1 MEDRIFPL
9 TDRRAPIL
17 DRIRGDGEEASSS
30 PKAIGKKVGKFFKND
45 DDEIE
50 AEELAR
56 AVGEF
61 REGLADELDVEP
73 ERITDEAMDKFAELL
88 KMDNLVE
95 DVVPEDE
102 SEDEEAEAEADT
114 DFSVE

>member
-9 TDRRAPIL
+9 TDRRTPIL
-17 DRIRGDGEEASSS
+17 DRIRGNGEEASST
-30 PKAIGKKVGKFFKND
+30 PEAVGKKVGRFFKND

-61 REGLADELDVEP
+61 RKGLANELEVEP

-102 SEDEEAEAEADT
+102 SEEEEVEAET